1 MSNFQSFRLNG
12 VARIEKTHT
21 NTHTH
26 TQTYIHTHKHTVESK
41 LGNIKKK
48 TFFQVTDKT

>member
-26 TQTYIHTHKHTVESK
+26 TQTYIHTHKHTYTHT
-41 LGNIKKK
+41 NILSSRN
-48 TFFQVTDKT
+48 